1 MGKGNLNKLPFFFF
15 LYKLFIILISSYKR
29 FQRCLWQM
37 SAASI
42 CLLPG
47 TSRLPERFQKLIV
60 VRGPQLLYR
69 LHTWQVDL
77 PSPRCRTQRLIHLS
91 FFKVQWQ
98 FHQLERMHFLNYLLL
113 FKIAHQIMPHWPFYK
128 NFGQARPS
136 TINCTGVLNVIFLG
150 FFHVEAPLFPHWWG
164 EVLGR
169 RNFFL
174 QVTCPFYSTL
184 SKGTYG
190 CLDLQCMPM
199 INSL

>member
-1 MGKGNLNKLPFFFF
+1 MGKGNLNKCLSSFF
-15 LYKLFIILISSYKR
+15 LYKLFINLISSYKR

-91 FFKVQWQ
+91 FFKAQWQ
-98 FHQLERMHFLNYLLL
+98 FHQLEHMHFLNYLWL
-113 FKIAHQIMPHWPFYK
+113 FKIAHQIMPH
-128 NFGQARPS
+128 
-136 TINCTGVLNVIFLG
+136 
-150 FFHVEAPLFPHWWG
+150 
-164 EVLGR
+164 
-169 RNFFL
+169 
-174 QVTCPFYSTL
+174 
-184 SKGTYG
+184 
-190 CLDLQCMPM
+190 
-199 INSL
+199 